1 MRFLHG
7 LEIDI
12 RLGDVE
18 KLSVKFDW
26 IRRPNG
32 FEQWQKFIGQSSSFC
47 HVGAGCIHFV
57 FVPAQAQ
64 TDAQPA
70 VGKDVE
76 GGQPASKHDG
86 AVVGHVEHAG
96 AQLDLFRLRGN
107 VSERAERIEHLL
119 VDFRKVSVRR
129 ARIGSLQFDWIQ

>member
-1 MRFLHG
+1 MRLLYW

-12 RLGDVE
+12 RLGYVE

-26 IRRPNG
+26 IRGPNG
-32 FEQWQKFIGQSSSFC
+32 FEQGQKFIGQSASLR

-57 FVPAQAQ
+57 FVPAKTQ

-76 GGQPASKHDG
+76 GGQPTSQHDR

-96 AQLDLFRLRGN
+96 AQLDLLRLGGD
-107 VSERAERIEHLL
+107 VSERVERIEHLL

-129 ARIGSLQFDWIQ
+129 AGIGSLQFDGIQ